1 MESHGNWLSMS
12 ETAEDKGARDKT
24 VTWSEAQEL
33 AQPGSW
39 SCNEDCLNQ
48 ENQLKSDFS
57 ARALSWL
64 PAFGS
69 LLCPSRHLEIYYLMR
84 VNHRMWP
91 GASQTQVRA
100 WYTSNGAWSDWRLA
114 ASPHPLTP
122 LSSQNL
128 HLPKNRS
135 EDYSRKYDQFR
146 RKDVKILNQR
156 FLSKWPARITLE
168 WSSKFTSLTHS
179 PGFPFSVVEPPHCEQ
194 TSKDYLIREGLLQ
207 HGRHTKTTNSKA
219 ICRIH
224 TMQEE
229 ESSFKY

>member
-1 MESHGNWLSMS
+1 MIWGTGAGTARVLELQWRLS
-12 ETAEDKGARDKT
+12 
-24 VTWSEAQEL
+24 
-33 AQPGSW
+33 
-39 SCNEDCLNQ
+39 
-48 ENQLKSDFS
+48 KSGKS
-57 ARALSWL
+57 GEERLSWL

-69 LLCPSRHLEIYYLMR
+69 LLCPSRRLEIYYLMR

-91 GASQTQVRA
+91 GASQTHVRA

-135 EDYSRKYDQFR
+135 EDYSRKHDQFR

-168 WSSKFTSLTHS
+168 WSSKSTSLTHN
-179 PGFPFSVVEPPHCEQ
+179 PGFPFSVVDPPHCEQ
-194 TSKDYLIREGLLQ
+194 TSKDCLIHEGLLQ

-229 ESSFKY
+229 ESSFKC